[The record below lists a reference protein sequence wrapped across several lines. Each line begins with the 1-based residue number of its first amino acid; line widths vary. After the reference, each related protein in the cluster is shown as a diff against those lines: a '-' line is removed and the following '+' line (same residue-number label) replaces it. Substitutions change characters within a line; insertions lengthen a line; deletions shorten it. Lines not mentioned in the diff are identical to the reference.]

1 MKLALLQM
9 NPTIGAV
16 RQNGDRI
23 LDFARRAEA
32 AGASFA
38 ICSELTLAGYP
49 PRDLLDRPAFLKEIE
64 RETRRVVEEAPPSLP
79 LVFGTVFPAAGGGW
93 LHGNGAVV
101 AREGRVVATAQ
112 KQLLPTYDVFDDARH
127 FAPGQ
132 GRTTLTLNGLRFTIV
147 ICEDSWAEAE
157 GIGNRYSNNP
167 LSGIA
172 PSNTDVLV
180 NLSAS
185 PFTLH
190 KLRYRPRLFS
200 EVAKKHGIPVVL
212 VNQVGGNDELVF
224 DGRSSVWDATGNL
237 VARAPMFEEALT
249 MVELHSTGDPRQGA
263 GGTIA
268 AEAASAAEA
277 IYRALVLG
285 VRDYARKT
293 GFGKAVIGLSGGIDS
308 ALTAVIAADALGPE
322 NVVGV
327 AMPTRYSSEGS
338 LTDAR
343 VLAGNLGIRF
353 ETLDIDPVFSAYLEN
368 LGPLV
373 ERLGAPSAND
383 VTWENVQARIRG
395 ATLMAVSNRTGALV
409 LTTGNKSE
417 IAVGYCTLYG
427 DMVGGLAVISDLP
440 KTMVYEV
447 SRWVNRASPRIPES
461 SIEKPPSAEL
471 RPDQKDED
479 SLPPYAVLDKI
490 LELFVEQQLGKEDII
505 ARGFDRETVSRV
517 LHLVRVSEYKRRQ
530 AAPGL
535 IVTSKAF
542 GPGRRMPIA
551 QGFRE

>member
-32 AGASFA
+32 AGASVA

-64 RETRRVVEEAPPSLP
+64 RETRRVVEAAPPSLA

-101 AREGRVVATAQ
+101 ARENRVVATAQ

-132 GRTTLTLNGLRFTIV
+132 GRTTVALNGRRFTIV
-147 ICEDSWAEAE
+147 ICEDFWAESE
-157 GIGNRYSNNP
+157 GIGNRYPNNP
-167 LSGIA
+167 LTGIA
-172 PSNTDVLV
+172 AANTDVLV

-200 EVAKKHGIPVVL
+200 EVAKKHGVPVVL

-224 DGRSSVWDATGNL
+224 DGRSSVWDAAGKLT
-237 VARAPMFEEALT
+237 ARAPMFEESLT
-249 MVELHSTGDPRQGA
+249 VVELDSPGP
-263 GGTIA
+263 IA
-268 AEAASAAEA
+268 DEAASAAEA
-277 IYRALVLG
+277 VYGALVLG

-293 GFGKAVIGLSGGIDS
+293 GFRRAVIGLSGGIDS

-343 VLAGNLGIRF
+343 VLATNLGIRF
-353 ETLDIDPVFSAYLEN
+353 ETLNIDPIFSTYLEK

-373 ERLGAPSAND
+373 EGLGEPTGAD

-447 SRWVNRASPRIPES
+447 SRWVNRAAHRIPQS

-471 RPDQKDED
+471 GPDQKDED

-490 LELFVEQQLGKEDII
+490 LELFVEQHLGKE
-505 ARGFDRETVSRV
+505 
-517 LHLVRVSEYKRRQ
+517 
-530 AAPGL
+530 
-535 IVTSKAF
+535 
-542 GPGRRMPIA
+542 
-551 QGFRE
+551 

>member
-32 AGASFA
+32 AGASVA

-64 RETRRVVEEAPPSLP
+64 RETRRVVEAAPPSLA

-101 AREGRVVATAQ
+101 ARENRVVATAQ

-132 GRTTLTLNGLRFTIV
+132 GRTTVALNGRRFTIV
-147 ICEDSWAEAE
+147 ICEDFWAESE
-157 GIGNRYSNNP
+157 GIGNRYPNNP
-167 LSGIA
+167 LTGIA
-172 PSNTDVLV
+172 AANTDVLV

-200 EVAKKHGIPVVL
+200 EVAKKHGVPVVL

-224 DGRSSVWDATGNL
+224 DGRSSVWDAAGKLT
-237 VARAPMFEEALT
+237 ARAPMFEESLT
-249 MVELHSTGDPRQGA
+249 VVELDSPGP
-263 GGTIA
+263 IA
-268 AEAASAAEA
+268 DEAASAAEA
-277 IYRALVLG
+277 VYGALVLG

-293 GFGKAVIGLSGGIDS
+293 GFRRAVIGLSGGIDS

-343 VLAGNLGIRF
+343 VLATNLGIRF
-353 ETLDIDPVFSAYLEN
+353 ETLNIDPIFSTYLEK

-373 ERLGAPSAND
+373 EGLGEPTGAD

-461 SIEKPPSAEL
+461 SIEKAPSAEL

-479 SLPPYAVLDKI
+479 SLPPYAVLDRI
-490 LELFVEQQLGKEDII
+490 LELFVEQQLGKEEIV

-551 QGFRE
+551 QGFREE